1 MQRSPALEQLPPLH
15 ALALRLDALGADAEL
30 IAACLG
36 ITPESVAPL
45 LEVAAAKL
53 AHAER
58 SLATTQPVQRAGD
71 APPTGEQTTV
81 GDAAGSRERPTAR
94 WEGKE
99 ENQAFDRS

>member
-1 MQRSPALEQLPPLH
+1 MQRSPALDQLPPVH

-36 ITPESVAPL
+36 IAPEAVTPL

-58 SLATTQPVQRAGD
+58 FLAGD
-71 APPTGEQTTV
+71 ARAEDEGSPVRSPEQPPARDASVPREPPT
-81 GDAAGSRERPTAR
+81 AG

-99 ENQAFDRS
+99 EGQGLDLT